1 MSPSARDRDPL
12 RTRVMVT
19 WPPSPKPSR
28 KSTREAHLPLAQ
40 VQTAH
45 FGPLFRLWR
54 GAEPN
59 GCGRGR
65 ADRADVVR
73 CLSLQNGNRRDLY
86 SGIKGKT
93 RLQPNTINSGLLKT
107 IFASSAVTDDSDTI
121 IGTPSAIKPVN
132 DTTFSAS
139 EIIIE
144 ATPIIISGPDT
155 LIFIPDPITDETPAI
170 ISDSE
175 ILISG
180 RPADSRNQQVADLPR
195 ADTYFRDGDTYFRG
209 GNDY

>member
-1 MSPSARDRDPL
+1 
-12 RTRVMVT
+12 
-19 WPPSPKPSR
+19 
-28 KSTREAHLPLAQ
+28 
-40 VQTAH
+40 
-45 FGPLFRLWR
+45 
-54 GAEPN
+54 
-59 GCGRGR
+59 
-65 ADRADVVR
+65 
-73 CLSLQNGNRRDLY
+73 
-86 SGIKGKT
+86 
-93 RLQPNTINSGLLKT
+93 LKT

-132 DTTFSAS
+132 DTTFSAR
-139 EIIIE
+139 EILID

-175 ILISG
+175 ILISVVQILISG

>member
-1 MSPSARDRDPL
+1 M
-12 RTRVMVT
+12 
-19 WPPSPKPSR
+19 
-28 KSTREAHLPLAQ
+28 PLAQ

-132 DTTFSAS
+132 DTTFSAR
-139 EIIIE
+139 EILID

-170 ISDSE
+170 ISDSEILISVAQILISVTE